1 MPVLTLPESLALRDS
16 LRSQKRSLVL
26 TNGIFDLLHAGHLD
40 ALEKARALGGALFV
54 GVNGDDAAHK
64 LKGEGRPFVPAAER
78 ARLVAALFCVEA
90 AILFDELTADNLLRA
105 LRPEHYAKGGD
116 YSGKV
121 LPERETAEAVGATIT
136 LIPLLP
142 DHSTTALLA
151 RIRANLK
158 ED

>member
-1 MPVLTLPESLALRDS
+1 MPLLTLQEALSLRDS
-16 LRSQKRSLVL
+16 LRSQQRSLVL
-26 TNGIFDLLHAGHLD
+26 TNGIFDLLHVGHLD
-40 ALEKARALGGALFV
+40 ALEKAHALGQALFV
-54 GVNGDDAAHK
+54 GVNGDDSARK

-78 ARLVAALFCVEA
+78 ARLVAALSCVDA
-90 AILFDELTADNLLRA
+90 VILFDELTADHLLRA

-151 RIRANLK
+151 RIRASR
-158 ED
+158 D